1 MGFAKT
7 IGIIGVGMVGGA
19 MQRYFQAQ
27 GIAQILYDP
36 PKGFS
41 SKDELAKADLVFVCV
56 PTPYD
61 PRGGG
66 FDLQYVD
73 SAFGALLRPTTVVI
87 RSTVLPGTTRSFA
100 EKYSSHAIMFNPEFL
115 TESTA
120 DEDMRAPRRQIIGIL
135 KEEDRAHAEAALA
148 VLPKAPFTKIVRAE
162 EAEMLKYFGNS
173 FYALKVAFANQIYD
187 LCQKLGI
194 EYDAVKECAAA
205 EPWIGGQ
212 HLTVMHKGY
221 RGYGGKC
228 LPKDTRALLQLAQ
241 KAGVE
246 LSILRVAAGYNNAL
260 LGAQGI
266 SGDAEKPDLE
276 KDR

>member
-1 MGFAKT
+1 MTFKT
-7 IGIIGVGMVGGA
+7 LGIIGVGMVGGA
-19 MQRYFQAQ
+19 MQRYFEAK
-27 GIAQILYDP
+27 GVHPVLYDP
-36 PKGFS
+36 PKGFA
-41 SKDELAKADLVFVCV
+41 SKDELAIADLVFVCV

-66 FDLQYVD
+66 FDLSFVE
-73 SAFGALLRPTTVVI
+73 SAFQALDKPVTAVI
-87 RSTVLPGTTRSFA
+87 RSTVLPGTTRAFA
-100 EKYSSHAIMFNPEFL
+100 QKYSQHTVMFNPEFL

-120 DEDMRAPRRQIIGIL
+120 DEDMRAPRRQVIGIL
-135 KEEDRAHAEAALA
+135 KEEDRSVAEQVLA
-148 VLPKAPFTKIVRAE
+148 VLPKAPFTKTVRVE

-173 FYALKVAFANQIYD
+173 FYALKVAFANQMYD

-194 EYDAVKECAAA
+194 DYDAVKECASA

-212 HLTVMHKGY
+212 HLTVVHKGY

-241 KAGVE
+241 RVGVD
-246 LSILRVAAGYNNAL
+246 LSILRMAEGYNNAL

-266 SGDAEKPDLE
+266 LEDIEKPDLE